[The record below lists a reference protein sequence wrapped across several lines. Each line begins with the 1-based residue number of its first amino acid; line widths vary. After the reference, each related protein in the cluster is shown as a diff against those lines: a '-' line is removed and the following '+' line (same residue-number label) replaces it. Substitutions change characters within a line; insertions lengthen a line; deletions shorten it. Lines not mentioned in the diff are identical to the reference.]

1 MNYPIASMM
10 FINKRYKGEL
20 ELDKNKE
27 VLEKDDSQVDSS
39 SDVATEETEVISE
52 LDTLKTK
59 LEETEDRMLRLQAEL
74 ANIQKRNTKERQ
86 DAAKYRSQ
94 SLAQDLLPVL
104 DSMERAMEIEVDD
117 EKALNLKKGIEMV
130 LTLFNDAFAKE
141 GIEVLNPI
149 DEPFNPN
156 FHQSIQVMPAAEGQ
170 APDTVVA
177 VVQKGY
183 TLKDRVLRPA
193 MVVVTQ

>member
-1 MNYPIASMM
+1 M
-10 FINKRYKGEL
+10 
-20 ELDKNKE
+20 DKNEE

-39 SDVATEETEVISE
+39 SDTATEETEVVSE

-149 DEPFNPN
+149 DQPFDPN

>member
-1 MNYPIASMM
+1 M
-10 FINKRYKGEL
+10 
-20 ELDKNKE
+20 DKNEE
-27 VLEKDDSQVDSS
+27 VLENNDSQVDSS
-39 SDVATEETEVISE
+39 SDVTIEEETEVVSE
-52 LDTLKTK
+52 MDTLKAK

-104 DSMERAMEIEVDD
+104 DSLERAMEIEVDD
-117 EKALNLKKGIEMV
+117 EKALNLKKGLEMV
-130 LTLFNDAFAKE
+130 LNLFNDAFAKE
-141 GIEVLNPI
+141 GIEALNPI
-149 DEPFNPN
+149 DEPFDPN

-193 MVVVTQ
+193 MVVVSQ

>member
-20 ELDKNKE
+20 ELDKNEE
-27 VLEKDDSQVDSS
+27 VLEKDDSQIDSS
-39 SDVATEETEVISE
+39 SDVVMDETEVVSE

>member
-1 MNYPIASMM
+1 M
-10 FINKRYKGEL
+10 
-20 ELDKNKE
+20 DKNEE
-27 VLEKDDSQVDSS
+27 VLENNDSQVDSS
-39 SDVATEETEVISE
+39 SDATIEEETEVVSE
-52 LDTLKTK
+52 MDTLKAK

-104 DSMERAMEIEVDD
+104 DSLERAMEIEVDD
-117 EKALNLKKGIEMV
+117 EKALNLKKGLEMV
-130 LTLFNDAFAKE
+130 LNLFNDAFAKE
-141 GIEVLNPI
+141 GIEALNPI
-149 DEPFNPN
+149 DEPFDPN
-156 FHQSIQVMPAAEGQ
+156 FHQSIQVMPATEGQ

-193 MVVVTQ
+193 MVVVAQ